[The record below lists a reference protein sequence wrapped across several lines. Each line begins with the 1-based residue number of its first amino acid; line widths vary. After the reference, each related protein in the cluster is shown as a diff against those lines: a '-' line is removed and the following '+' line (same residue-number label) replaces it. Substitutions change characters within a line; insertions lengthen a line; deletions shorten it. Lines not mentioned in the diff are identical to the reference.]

1 MKTKNNGE
9 TYVEDFEAGDVEH
22 TDESDAFL
30 AGLEGDVTL
39 LDEPLEGAIE
49 DALGQGAHRV
59 GHLVLVAALGHELV
73 AYLDLGLGQVLVQVS
88 AVYSHQLA
96 DLVTFLYGR
105 NEDEGE
111 AGKGIEKRS
120 KRGKTSKLYFVD
132 KYFCPLYLSYS
143 LCLHSPRCRR
153 ARPAPLGLSA

>member
-1 MKTKNNGE
+1 MSKTKNNVE

-59 GHLVLVAALGHELV
+59 CHLVLVAALRHELV

-88 AVYSHQLA
+88 AVHSHQFANLI
-96 DLVTFLYGR
+96 TFLR
-105 NEDEGE
+105 AE
-111 AGKGIEKRS
+111 
-120 KRGKTSKLYFVD
+120 RG
-132 KYFCPLYLSYS
+132 
-143 LCLHSPRCRR
+143 
-153 ARPAPLGLSA
+153 